1 MIMKSMYK
9 YALKSIPEKQE
20 ERFANALNA
29 YNQLKDSYAKSQYLA
44 DAEKI
49 YKDIDNKIK
58 TIRNEHK

>member
-20 ERFANALNA
+20 ERFANALSA
-29 YNQLKDSYAKSQYLA
+29 YTQLKDGYAKSNYL
-44 DAEKI
+44 DEAEKI
-49 YKDIDNKIK
+49 SRDIDNKIK